1 MASLPTLGPQ
11 LLVKHKRQLH
21 NAKKNDK
28 HTQIK
33 PNVSEINFPKSNLV
47 MGIVYKIKIQKGYK
61 KTKKNKVEY
70 KKKKNQME
78 YKGKLTLKPEIVS
91 GSITM
96 NSSTQ
101 VPKTQ

>member
-61 KTKKNKVEY
+61 KKKQQSRIQ

-91 GSITM
+91 GTITM

>member
-1 MASLPTLGPQ
+1 MQ
-11 LLVKHKRQLH
+11 
-21 NAKKNDK
+21 KKIYK

-61 KTKKNKVEY
+61 KKTTKQNT
-70 KKKKNQME
+70 KKKNQME

-91 GSITM
+91 GTITM

-101 VPKTQ
+101 VPKTQQKR